1 MNDADELL
9 KLQNQI
15 CFPLYA
21 CAKEVVKRYKPF
33 LDPFDLTYTQYI
45 TMMVLW
51 ESKQISVK
59 ALGERLY
66 LDSGTMTPVLK
77 RLEQKGYLTRERC
90 REDERSITVSIT
102 EKGEALKADVAE
114 VPLKLGACVKLERQ
128 EAQELYRLLYQVLQ
142 GLNP

>member
-1 MNDADELL
+1 L
-9 KLQNQI
+9 
-15 CFPLYA
+15 
-21 CAKEVVKRYKPF
+21 VYKPF